1 MDRASTIEMLEKK
14 IMAANKAYWVHN
26 DPKISDAEY
35 DVMIEELRQLDP
47 ENELVSKVHD
57 RFSGKAGK
65 FNFGDRPM
73 LSLGKVYS
81 TDELVDWMKS
91 VSRSPEEK
99 FLLQPKYD
107 GISGCFDPAAGV
119 LATRGDGQVGEIIN
133 SKMAMIVPSHWNG
146 GLTRSAFPKNGGQ
159 IRGEIILEKST
170 FAKLQQTLFKKDGQ
184 PYKNARNC
192 VAGLCNPASSLQDD
206 QENAVRM
213 AAAGIAITFINH
225 DEISTEIELGTD
237 DAALAAEIQKVWNL
251 YRSEIPF
258 EQDGLVIKLADR
270 EYAESLGN
278 TSHHPKG
285 ALALKEADDSAGKW
299 TTLRGINWTLGQNG
313 ELTPTGVIDPVELD
327 VTIVNVLLHHFQ
339 NVVEKE
345 LSIDGN
351 TEIFT
356 LRSGSVIPFAA
367 DTRRAAGLDLPVFVQ
382 IGLDYREASPEEIA
396 NSDIFVFDWNG
407 KKYVLLCPSCHS
419 ALSYHDGDV
428 DIKCLNLLCRGA
440 VLKRIYNACSKC
452 FEIDGL
458 AESTL
463 AKLFD
468 QRGLRHFYELFDLQ
482 PSDFIGIEGFAEKS
496 AEDLVDKIQLA
507 SSCTDVQILAS
518 LGIPMIGMNVSR
530 DLLSEMPLEVLR
542 EASVATLTEIKGIG
556 PEKARSLKEGLEK
569 YSDELDQLLCRV
581 SIHQTYSKSKAAQAK
596 GIQTICFTGKAP
608 YERSVLQELAKKNGY
623 EPVSAVTK
631 TLSVLVAASGDSQ
644 STKAQKARKYGT
656 RVLTFDEWFNSLE
669 NRDIEAQKDEL
680 ASNGGNPLIDEIFG

>member
-1 MDRASTIEMLEKK
+1 MNRTEAIAELEKK
-14 IMAANKAYWVHN
+14 IAAANEAYWVHN

-35 DVMIEELRQLDP
+35 DVLTEELRQLDP
-47 ENELVSKVHD
+47 ESELVSKVHD

-81 TDELVDWMKS
+81 TDDLVDWMKS
-91 VSRSPEEK
+91 VSRSPKEK

-119 LATRGDGQVGEIIN
+119 LATRGDGQVGEVIN

-146 GLTRSAFPKNGGQ
+146 GLAKSAFPQNGGQ

-170 FAKLQQTLFKKDGQ
+170 FAKLQQTLVKKDGQ

-206 QENAVRM
+206 QENAARM
-213 AAAGIAITFINH
+213 AAAGIAIVFINH

-237 DAALAAEIQKVWNL
+237 DAALTAEIQKIWNF

-270 EYAESLGN
+270 DYAESLGN

-285 ALALKEADDSAGKW
+285 ALAFKINNESKLSR
-299 TTLRGINWTLGQNG
+299 LVGIDWTLGADG
-313 ELTPTGVIDPVELD
+313 SLTPTGVIEPLELD
-327 VTIVNVLLHHFQ
+327 GVTVIHVLLHHFQ
-339 NVVEKE
+339 NVVEKTAI
-345 LSIDGN
+345 LDGE
-351 TEIFT
+351 TQVGVV
-356 LRSGSVIPFAA
+356 RSGGVIPYAVSIERNFPAEA
-367 DTRRAAGLDLPVFVQ
+367 PIFSKLGLEL
-382 IGLDYREASPEEIA
+382 REASPEEIA
-396 NSDIFVFDWNG
+396 DPEIFVFDLDNR
-407 KKYVLLCPSCHS
+407 KCVLLCPSCQHPLCYS
-419 ALSYHDGDV
+419 EGDV
-428 DIKCLNLLCRGA
+428 DVFCCNELCRE
-440 VLKRIYNACSKC
+440 VTLKRIYNACSRS
-452 FEIDGL
+452 FEVDGL

-482 PSDFIGIEGFAEKS
+482 PSDFLGIEGFAEKS

-556 PEKARSLKEGLEK
+556 PEKARSLKEGLERH
-569 YSDELDQLLCRV
+569 SDELDQLLCRV
-581 SIHQTYSKSKAAQAK
+581 SVHQTYSKSKAAQAR

-669 NRDIEAQKDEL
+669 NRDVEAQKVEL
-680 ASNGGNPLIDEIFG
+680 VSNGGNPLIDEIFG